1 MADPTQFHAI
11 SEISNTFSCRFVCA
25 FCKPMTKIDSAL
37 KTRELLM
44 ANFVPQEKDAT
55 SKETFISRK
64 AASERFGDSNNP
76 QLSTRRRLNPNRNG
90 EFA

>member
-1 MADPTQFHAI
+1 
-11 SEISNTFSCRFVCA
+11 
-25 FCKPMTKIDSAL
+25 MTKIDSVL
-37 KTRELLM
+37 NTRELLM
-44 ANFVPQEKDAT
+44 GNFVPQEKDVT